1 MNTIFT
7 KMIFFI
13 FTIFI
18 FLYTCSYAGFEITKK
33 NNLSGGI
40 IIFVFSLIS
49 TIFSNIMF
57 FIS

>member
-7 KMIFFI
+7 KIFFLI

-18 FLYTCSYAGFEITKK
+18 FLYTCSYASFEITKK

-40 IIFVFSLIS
+40 VVFMFSLVS
-49 TIFSNIMF
+49 LVFSNIMF
-57 FIS
+57 FMS